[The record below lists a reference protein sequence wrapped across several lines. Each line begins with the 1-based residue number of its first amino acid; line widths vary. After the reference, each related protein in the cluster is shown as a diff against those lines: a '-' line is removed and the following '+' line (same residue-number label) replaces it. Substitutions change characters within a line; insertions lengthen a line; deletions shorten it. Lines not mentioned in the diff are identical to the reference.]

1 VKGKEATAQHL
12 QRVGEA
18 LYRLLQLLKSE
29 QEQEAIYQ
37 VGQRFFTEN
46 FQVVASETVQA
57 KEAKELGSDIL
68 QSLDDLEA
76 TYRQK
81 GNQSYKGYVANAS
94 ETCAPTNPVQLI
106 TEVQVAPNNVE
117 DADLMIEAVPQLQKR
132 MSLEA
137 LITDGAYGSPAAD
150 QVLSD
155 RHIELHQTAIRGT
168 APNPNKLNLS
178 DLTFQTD
185 EKGQPSQVI
194 CPQAQTGIVLPG
206 TSTEY
211 IAYFD
216 ASICRDCPWH
226 QSQHCRVRRVKH
238 DRTLFNWAFSHKEFL
253 WAQRRKRYLALKQQ
267 KTNLRCAVEAT
278 MRSLKHAFPAGKLPV
293 RGRFRVTCLI
303 IAAAAITNVRRI
315 YRYLKDKDRPSD
327 DSESSQGQS
336 FDSFMSTLSSTFACF
351 HAFWQVAQSCFSC

>member
-1 VKGKEATAQHL
+1 VEF
-12 QRVGEA
+12 R
-18 LYRLLQLLKSE
+18 
-29 QEQEAIYQ
+29 YQ
-37 VGQRFFTEN
+37 VVHRFFNEN
-46 FQVVASETVQA
+46 YQVVASETVQA
-57 KEAKELGSDIL
+57 KEPKELGSGCL

-117 DADLMIEAVPQLQKR
+117 DADLMIEAVPHLQER
-132 MSLEA
+132 MSLET

-155 RHIELHQTAIRGT
+155 RQIELHQTAIRGT

-185 EKGQPSQVI
+185 EKGQPPQVI
-194 CPQAQTGIVLPG
+194 CPQGQTGVVKPG

-211 IAYFD
+211 IVYFD
-216 ASICRDCPWH
+216 ATICRDCPWH
-226 QSQHCRVRRVKH
+226 LNQQCRARRVKH
-238 DRTLFNWAFSHKEFL
+238 GRTHFNWAFSHKEFL

-293 RGRFRVTCLI
+293 RGRFRVSCMI
-303 IAAAAITNVRRI
+303 IAAAAMTNVRRI
-315 YRYLKDKDRPSD
+315 SRYLKDKNRPSD
-327 DSESSQGQS
+327 ASESSQGQS
-336 FDSFMSTLSSTFACF
+336 ADSFMSTLSSTFARFCR
-351 HAFWQVAQSCFSC
+351 FWSVGQPCFSC